1 MQKTASQEAAKLPAN
16 PPKKQKKNPNLRR
29 KLKARMQPETNLT
42 KQYQSV
48 TDPNLMQVDN
58 SKNPFECPTY
68 KKMILSLRDLLNFY
82 FGDSNLC
89 KDKFLKEILKKGT

>member
-1 MQKTASQEAAKLPAN
+1 
-16 PPKKQKKNPNLRR
+16 
-29 KLKARMQPETNLT
+29 
-42 KQYQSV
+42 
-48 TDPNLMQVDN
+48 MQVDN

-82 FGDSNLC
+82 FGDSNLS